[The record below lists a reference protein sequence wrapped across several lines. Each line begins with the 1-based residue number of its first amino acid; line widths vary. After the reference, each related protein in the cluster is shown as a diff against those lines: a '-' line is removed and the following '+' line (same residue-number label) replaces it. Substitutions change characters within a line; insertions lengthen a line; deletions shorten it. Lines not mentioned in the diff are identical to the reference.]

1 MVFVV
6 WFVFA
11 LLFAF
16 LTAGMAKRRSRDGAV
31 WGILGFLFGV
41 FAMLFLLVLGDA
53 RGPAVGGVP
62 YAATAI
68 PASSKFEE
76 IEKLKSLL
84 DSGAITQEEFDMAK
98 KKLLS

>member
-16 LTAGMAKRRSRDGAV
+16 LTAGMAKRRNRDGAV

-41 FAMLFLLVLGDA
+41 FAMLFLLVLGNA
-53 RGPAVGGVP
+53 QAPVSGSVQ
-62 YAATAI
+62 YAAAAI
-68 PASSKFEE
+68 PAFSKFEE

-84 DSGAITQEEFDMAK
+84 DRGAITQEEFDIAK